1 MRYERTVVCVVL
13 VHCPQAAASLNMKFT
28 DLTLLQLVY
37 LSLHLDTMLLSSSI
51 LERFVVRYQVRK

>member
-1 MRYERTVVCVVL
+1 MRYEHSVVCVVL

-37 LSLHLDTMLLSSSI
+37 LSLHLGHNVI
-51 LERFVVRYQVRK
+51 I